1 MNEGSDFRPLRIL
14 ATSRTVLP
22 EQLSQVKSR
31 REHISGEG
39 GNSTGV
45 RSQDSH

>member
-1 MNEGSDFRPLRIL
+1 MNEGGDFRLLGIL
-14 ATSRTVLP
+14 VASRTVLL

-39 GNSTGV
+39 GKSAGV

>member
-14 ATSRTVLP
+14 AASRTVL
-22 EQLSQVKSR
+22 EQLSQVESR
-31 REHISGEG
+31 IEHISGEG